1 MELTNKREQYT
12 VTHADTNLS
21 LVGEVMVVEGT
32 VISSFNGT
40 LTKLSDSSNAGNFN
54 YRESGDTC
62 DQNLYSCPKD
72 LTDEISILLDAT
84 VTAIKTQLGA

>member
-12 VTHADTNLS
+12 VTYADTNLS

-54 YRESGDTC
+54 YRESGDAC

>member
-12 VTHADTNLS
+12 FTHANANLS

-40 LTKLSDSSNAGNFN
+40 LTKVSDSSNAGNFN

-72 LTDEISILLDAT
+72 LTDEISILIDAT
-84 VTAIKTQLGA
+84 VTAIKVQLAE

>member
-12 VTHADTNLS
+12 FTHANANLS

-40 LTKLSDSSNAGNFN
+40 LTKVSDSSNAGNFN